1 MLFQNTRSQMFFK
14 ILRSAAENAVDAAN
28 LLSQLLAEPT
38 RSMELAPA
46 LKDLEKKGDELTH
59 DMFAL
64 INKSFVTPMDRED
77 LAAVATAIDSVVDGM
92 EAAAARFEIY
102 KVRET
107 DRFLKEFGAT
117 LRAQCSELVAA
128 IDMVAGGKFDQI
140 NNRLIMINQLEN
152 VGDDTLR
159 SALSTLYDQ
168 AAVDPVRFIVMKE
181 IYDTLEGATDRAE
194 DVADTLAGAA
204 MKQG

>member
-14 ILRSAAENAVDAAN
+14 ILRTAAENAVDAAN
-28 LLSQLLAEPT
+28 LLSQLLADPA
-38 RSMELAPA
+38 RAGELAPA
-46 LKDLEKKGDELTH
+46 LKDLEKKGDGLTH
-59 DMFAL
+59 DLFHL

-77 LAAVATAIDSVVDGM
+77 LAALATAIDSVVDGM
-92 EAAAARFEIY
+92 EAAAARFEMY
-102 KVRET
+102 KVTET
-107 DRFLKEFGAT
+107 DRFLREFGAT

-128 IDMVAGGKFDQI
+128 IDMVAGNKFEEI
-140 NNRLIMINQLEN
+140 STHLIMINQLEN

-159 SALSTLYDQ
+159 AALSTLFDQ
-168 AAVDPVRFIVMKE
+168 AAADPIRFVVMKE